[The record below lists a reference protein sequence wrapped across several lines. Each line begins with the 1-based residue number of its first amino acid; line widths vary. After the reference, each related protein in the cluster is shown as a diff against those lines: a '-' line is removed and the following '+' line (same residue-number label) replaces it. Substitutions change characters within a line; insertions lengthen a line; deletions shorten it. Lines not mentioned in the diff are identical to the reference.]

1 MSNLANRPP
10 LGMKDRPIAS
20 RYLRQS
26 ARGEECTMRLGCC
39 NHDPATT
46 VLAHLRLFSMAGMG
60 AKPPDWC
67 AVFACSA
74 CHDALD
80 GRSQDPWGWEDVAR
94 AVLFTLKRQFDKG
107 LLMEA
112 P

>member
-1 MSNLANRPP
+1 MSNLAGLPP
-10 LGMKDRPIAS
+10 LGQKSPPLVSTA
-20 RYLRQS
+20 LRQS
-26 ARGEECTMRLGCC
+26 ASGEQCTLRLGCC
-39 NHDPATT
+39 NHNPETT

-80 GRSQDPWGWEDVAR
+80 GRSHEPWGWDDVAR
-94 AVLFTLKRQFDKG
+94 ALIFTLRRQFDKG
-107 LLMEA
+107 LLEVA
-112 P
+112 K